1 MIRPMHD
8 QEKVAVD
15 DLVHRGFA
23 NLRSV
28 YQPSGTPP
36 PLPGPVH
43 TLVFAEAGRLCGTV
57 SYYLDPPYVR
67 LFRLAVDPQQRR
79 AGVARAL
86 IDHLETHQARSREL
100 ELALYTI
107 VETGNV
113 AIFEKLGFLVRRQVI
128 ASYATGP
135 KGQPVHEA
143 EMVRGPSPAAPSGE
157 L

>member
-23 NLRSV
+23 RLRDV
-28 YQPSGTPP
+28 YEPSGTPP
-36 PLPGPVH
+36 PLPGPVQ
-43 TLVFAEAGRLCGTV
+43 TLVFAEAGRVHGTV

-86 IDHLETHQARSREL
+86 IEHLETQQARSRGF

-113 AIFEKLGFLVRRQVI
+113 AIFEKLGFRVRRQVI
-128 ASYATGP
+128 ASYATGS

-143 EMVRGPSPAAPSGE
+143 EMVRASSPTAPPIE
-157 L
+157 R